1 MNNILNI
8 IMNMMMNGNNP
19 EAIMNQ
25 LANKVPEVKSLLTQ
39 VKNSGMSPEQYARQ
53 YAKQNGLDIN
63 KCINNMRK
71 MGFKF

>member
-8 IMNMMMNGNNP
+8 IMNMMMTGNNP

-63 KCINNMRK
+63 ECINNMRK

>member
-63 KCINNMRK
+63 ECINNMRK
-71 MGFKF
+71 IGFKF